1 VTRRLALALP
11 ILLAL
16 GCASSTAP
24 LMLATTLPAALPGPA
39 VLAAWERIDG
49 TYDTPTEYVRYA
61 LFVDPERPAL
71 YRITQYRVS
80 ARGGAAAGGAG
91 RDAGVET
98 LIWNETPGRRGPLRC
113 FTEER
118 SRGWRTL
125 WLLSRSSWRDVAP
138 ATPEFRG
145 RMMRAIEIYN
155 RVQSE
160 GRSGPPVSNDLP
172 RS

>member
-11 ILLAL
+11 VVLTL
-16 GCASSTAP
+16 GCASSSAP
-24 LMLATTLPAALPGPA
+24 VMLATTLPAALPTPA
-39 VLAAWERIDG
+39 VLADWERIDG
-49 TYDTPTEYVRYA
+49 TYDTVTEHVRYA

-80 ARGGAAAGGAG
+80 TRGETAAAAGGGA
-91 RDAGVET
+91 AGVET

-118 SRGWRTL
+118 RRSWRTL
-125 WLLSRSSWRDVAP
+125 FLPRSSWRDVAP
-138 ATPEFRG
+138 GTPDFRA

-155 RVQSE
+155 RVHDE
-160 GRSGPPVSNDLP
+160 GRSGPPVSDVPP